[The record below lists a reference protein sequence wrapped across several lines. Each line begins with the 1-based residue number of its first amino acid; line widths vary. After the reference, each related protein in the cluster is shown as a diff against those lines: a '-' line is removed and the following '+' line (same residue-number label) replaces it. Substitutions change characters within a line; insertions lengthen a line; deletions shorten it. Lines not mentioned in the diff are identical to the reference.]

1 LLRKFLH
8 PPASRENGGLLRP
21 GASMA
26 RKRVVK
32 PSGSKANGSRVKGTK
47 VKGAKGRIEKADHPT
62 GLWVDADVFARLR
75 SGNSETLKRE
85 TFSPTQHYLDLAA
98 LVLDG
103 KKDRK
108 KKSRTKNVSE

>member
-1 LLRKFLH
+1 
-8 PPASRENGGLLRP
+8 
-21 GASMA
+21 MV

-32 PSGSKANGSRVKGTK
+32 INGSRVNGSKANGSKVNGTRAH
-47 VKGAKGRIEKADHPT
+47 VEKEEHPT

-75 SGNSETLKRE
+75 SGNGETLKKE
-85 TFSPTQHYLDLAA
+85 TFSATQHYLDLAA

-108 KKSRTKNVSE
+108 KRSRNKNSGASAAE

>member
-1 LLRKFLH
+1 
-8 PPASRENGGLLRP
+8 
-21 GASMA
+21 MA

-32 PSGSKANGSRVKGTK
+32 RSRSKAKESHLDGSKVNGARGH
-47 VKGAKGRIEKADHPT
+47 IEKAEHPT

-75 SGNSETLKRE
+75 SGNGETLKKE
-85 TFSPTQHYLDLAA
+85 TFSATQHYLDLAA

-108 KKSRTKNVSE
+108 KKSATRRLTDRQPSSR

>member
-1 LLRKFLH
+1 
-8 PPASRENGGLLRP
+8 
-21 GASMA
+21 MA

-32 PSGSKANGSRVKGTK
+32 PDGSKSNGSYVNGSK
-47 VKGAKGRIEKADHPT
+47 VKRAGGHIKKADHPT
-62 GLWVDADVFARLR
+62 GLWVDADVVARLR
-75 SGNSETLKRE
+75 SGNGETLKRE

>member
-1 LLRKFLH
+1 
-8 PPASRENGGLLRP
+8 
-21 GASMA
+21 MA

-32 PSGSKANGSRVKGTK
+32 SHKSKTTGLKVTGVKAH
-47 VKGAKGRIEKADHPT
+47 VEKEEHPT

-75 SGNSETLKRE
+75 SGSGEKLKKE
-85 TFSPTQHYLDLAA
+85 TFSATQHYLDLAA

-108 KKSRTKNVSE
+108 KKSRNKTSETPPAE

>member
-1 LLRKFLH
+1 
-8 PPASRENGGLLRP
+8 
-21 GASMA
+21 MT

-32 PSGSKANGSRVKGTK
+32 MNGSRVTGLK
-47 VKGAKGRIEKADHPT
+47 VKGSKVNGTRAHVEKEEHPT

-75 SGNSETLKRE
+75 SGNGETLKKE
-85 TFSPTQHYLDLAA
+85 TFSATQHYLDLAA

-108 KKSRTKNVSE
+108 KKSRNKSSGGSAAE

>member
-1 LLRKFLH
+1 
-8 PPASRENGGLLRP
+8 
-21 GASMA
+21 MA

-32 PSGSKANGSRVKGTK
+32 PKRVQGKPINPNGGK
-47 VKGAKGRIEKADHPT
+47 VNGARGRRKKADQPT

-75 SGNSETLKRE
+75 SGNGETVKKE
-85 TFSPTQHYLDLAA
+85 TFSATQHYLDLAA

-108 KKSRTKNVSE
+108 KKSRAKNVGSTASSR

>member
-1 LLRKFLH
+1 
-8 PPASRENGGLLRP
+8 
-21 GASMA
+21 MA

-32 PSGSKANGSRVKGTK
+32 INGTKTNGSKPNGVKANG
-47 VKGAKGRIEKADHPT
+47 AKAHVAKEEHPT

-75 SGNSETLKRE
+75 SGNGETLKKE
-85 TFSPTQHYLDLAA
+85 TFSATQRYLDLAA

-108 KKSRTKNVSE
+108 KSRNKSSNGSAAE